1 VETLVKA
8 NQAPKTLRKFSRH
21 MSDTTFSYQHTKAGT
36 LRIFWQ
42 GRCIMTLGGDKAADL
57 VEALADASDD
67 EVQYLLQRVT
77 GNFKRGNE
85 RQRKR

>member
-1 VETLVKA
+1 MA
-8 NQAPKTLRKFSRH
+8 
-21 MSDTTFSYQHTKAGT
+21 DTTFSYHHTKAGN

-42 GRCIMTLGGDKAADL
+42 GRCIMTLGGGKASDL
-57 VEALADASDD
+57 AEALADASNE